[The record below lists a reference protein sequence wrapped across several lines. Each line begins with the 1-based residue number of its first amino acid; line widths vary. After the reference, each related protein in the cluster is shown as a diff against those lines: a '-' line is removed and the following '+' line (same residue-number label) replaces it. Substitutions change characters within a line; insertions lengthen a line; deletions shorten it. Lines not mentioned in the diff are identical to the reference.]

1 MGLDIQKD
9 SISIAVAEPA
19 RMPGRLIGEV
29 MHNVSKLFKVLSKVG
44 NANPLYNQLITMTA
58 LALLCQISASQAKA
72 SEVRFTAVKSHQS
85 VTATLGRPADG
96 AAGDQGAAAVVL
108 LHHGGGCADS
118 QTGAYATALNAAGFF
133 TLEPCLFA
141 NVMQRE
147 RVAAS
152 YLPQVFGALR
162 YLAQLPGVDRTRIAI
177 SGGSYGG
184 TLTLL
189 SATRWARENHS
200 DSSFPAF
207 AAHVPFYP
215 PCFIIERFIRS
226 GRSLPQIPADAY
238 SRYTG
243 APMRIFAGTMDDY
256 EDRDPQSCASM
267 VTAMGE
273 EAKTLVSIRLFD
285 GATHGWD
292 HGRTYS
298 FFEAVACKGR
308 GCENRNVSNLEIT
321 QLGIE
326 EMIMF
331 LKASLRGP

>member
-1 MGLDIQKD
+1 MKD
-9 SISIAVAEPA
+9 
-19 RMPGRLIGEV
+19 GRLIFFAAMV
-29 MHNVSKLFKVLSKVG
+29 AMILVL
-44 NANPLYNQLITMTA
+44 
-58 LALLCQISASQAKA
+58 ASPTQAE
-72 SEVRFTAVKSHQS
+72 EVRFAAIKSNQS
-85 VTATLGRPADG
+85 VTAALGKPADSGLGEKG
-96 AAGDQGAAAVVL
+96 APAVVL
-108 LHHGGGCADS
+108 LHHGGGCAYS

-133 TLEPCLFA
+133 TLEPCLFS

-147 RVAAS
+147 RVAAG

-162 YLAQLPGVDRTRIAI
+162 YLAELPGVDKNRIAI

-200 DSSFPAF
+200 ESSLPAF

-243 APMRIFAGTMDDY
+243 APIRIFAGTMDDY

-267 VTAMGE
+267 VKAMGV
-273 EAKTLVSIRLFD
+273 EAKDLISIRLFD

-298 FFEAVACKGR
+298 FFEPVACKGK
-308 GCENRNVSNLEIT
+308 GCENRNVSNREIT
-321 QLGIE
+321 QRGIE
-326 EMIMF
+326 EMIAF
-331 LKASLRGP
+331 LRASLGGK

>member
-1 MGLDIQKD
+1 MNGSKWT
-9 SISIAVAEPA
+9 IAAVTAAILGICAPQAQAHEVSFPA
-19 RMPGRLIGEV
+19 IK
-29 MHNVSKLFKVLSKVG
+29 SK
-44 NANPLYNQLITMTA
+44 
-58 LALLCQISASQAKA
+58 
-72 SEVRFTAVKSHQS
+72 QS
-85 VTATLGRPADG
+85 VTATLGKPAEG
-96 AAGDQGAAAVVL
+96 AVGEKGAPAVVL

-118 QTGAYATALNAAGFF
+118 QTGVYAAALNAAGFF

-162 YLAQLPGVDRTRIAI
+162 YLAQLPGVDKSRIAI

-189 SATRWARENHS
+189 SATRWAHENHA

-207 AAHVPFYP
+207 AAHIPFYP
-215 PCFIIERFIRS
+215 PCFLIERFVRS
-226 GRSLPQIPADAY
+226 GRSIPQIPADAY
-238 SRYTG
+238 SRYSG
-243 APMRIFAGTMDDY
+243 APIRIFAGTQDDY

-267 VTAMGE
+267 VSAMGE
-273 EAKTLVSIRLFD
+273 EAKSLISIRLFE

-298 FFEAVACKGR
+298 FFEAVACKGK
-308 GCENRNVSNLEIT
+308 GCENRNVFNPEVT
-321 QLGIE
+321 QRGME
-326 EMIMF
+326 EMITF
-331 LKASLRGP
+331 LKANLKGP